1 MKVLIT
7 SAVGKTLRI
16 LLIGSFKIFGRIL
29 RIDGRVNT
37 NLQLKNISLQRRSMF
52 YKLIHFTDQQNPECL
67 S

>member
-1 MKVLIT
+1 MKNLNATFDMKVLIT

-37 NLQLKNISLQRRSMF
+37 NLQLKKYFPSEEVNVL
-52 YKLIHFTDQQNPECL
+52 
-67 S
+67 